1 MPTVGRLTIAL
12 GVPLRYYID
21 DEPATP
27 DEYFAASK
35 AMDRLTGPCLECRR
49 REQERL
55 TPLLREAAASVA
67 LDGDTPCCMLYD
79 EETRSCLQCDGDTP
93 PCPQC
98 AAHAKRIAALEA
110 QIAELVNVQQ
120 AANRAGSLLCHALE
134 GGQDGYS
141 STASDMEWRQRVA
154 DAYGE
159 REAQG

>member
-67 LDGDTPCCMLYD
+67 LDGDTP
-79 EETRSCLQCDGDTP
+79 

-110 QIAELVNVQQ
+110 REE
-120 AANRAGSLLCHALE
+120 RAKAFDALE
-134 GGQDGYS
+134 AVLLEGLRDGQAMLVGWTGDGAVS
-141 STASDMEWRQRVA
+141 IALPDGRSFVAGTLGEAARAAWDTTATPAERGP
-154 DAYGE
+154 GE
-159 REAQG
+159 